1 MPLPHFTKISPAAD
15 LEEPIYLNLFEISF
29 LLPNAIAQ
37 AFSSEYL
44 LQQAT
49 SVPLSL
55 TEDISTKDQKY
66 KFSTRIYM
74 GTPEKTHIEFDIKFN
89 VNQSKDGSMTTWA
102 ALKAWYD
109 LVWNS
114 QTGETFY
121 KSDIVGTIVVNQH
134 DKRGVVIRRVIYNNC
149 QIKGIDY
156 GNLEWSGS
164 EILGVTGKFV
174 SDYWVDQYISEYDN
188 AGVPAPVNIY
198 S

>member
-37 AFSSEYL
+37 AFSSDYL

-49 SVPLSL
+49 SIPLDL
-55 TEDISTKDQKY
+55 TPDVQTATQKY
-66 KFSTRIYM
+66 KFTTRAY
-74 GTPEKTHIEFDIKFN
+74 TTFVSETHKTFEIKFN

-114 QTGETFY
+114 QTGETLY

-149 QIKGIDY
+149 QITGID
-156 GNLEWSGS
+156 GPALGWDSS
-164 EILGVTGKFV
+164 EIMSSSGKFI

-188 AGVPAPVNIY
+188 TGVPAPVNVY